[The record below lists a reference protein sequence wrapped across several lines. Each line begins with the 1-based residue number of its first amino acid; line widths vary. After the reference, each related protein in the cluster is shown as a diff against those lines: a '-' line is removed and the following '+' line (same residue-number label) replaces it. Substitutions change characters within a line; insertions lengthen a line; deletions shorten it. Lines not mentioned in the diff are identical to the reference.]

1 MIERLKRKRALAL
14 IACMSRVWCGEEVFL
29 DAGGGGAA
37 GGAVAKGD
45 SGFWGAGERVGAD
58 IARY

>member
-29 DAGGGGAA
+29 DARRGDLSC
-37 GGAVAKGD
+37 GAVAKGD

-58 IARY
+58 VAPY